1 MQVRFSDE
9 STLYEFAVAGITVLS
24 YAPTVGKRGE
34 PSVTDTIEIL
44 ISTIDA
50 DSQQSTK
57 DEINNWLALAVE
69 QWETVSE
76 SRIFIEIRQADE
88 SDWRRSEML
97 GGRLRPNKSALDS
110 HSLRKQEYILTIDR
124 RNWWEWPEEEI
135 ELSYDNDHFAT
146 GGLAFLNDGSG
157 NFFGNIAGDPQ
168 TPIPVR
174 LEFVPTDASQYIDR
188 LFISHN
194 VFSTIDPNL
203 DEHLLNASDA
213 LPDNTGIDGSDATNY
228 NELDSSGG
236 ETVYIEWDLDT
247 SRLAGLGG
255 RWFRLL
261 GRIKA
266 PSSITGAVF
275 GKFSLYSKFHASELP
290 MAVTEETEIASDTL
304 PNYDLIDFG
313 AMRLPTLAPSAT
325 PAPLKLRFSA
335 RSSAAFTLW
344 LDIVQLSPTDS
355 FHHIETTY
363 TSALTPEVIIA
374 DGRIGRTY
382 MLTTEGGDTPI
393 YTMDAFADV
402 SPHLSVWP
410 ERSQWFTV
418 LHRNIEN
425 LMETGQELTVRAYY
439 RPRRTTV

>member
-9 STLYEFAVAGITVLS
+9 STLYDFSVAGITVLS
-24 YAPTVGKRGE
+24 YTPAVGKRGE
-34 PSVTDTIEIL
+34 LSVTDTLEIL
-44 ISTIDA
+44 ISTNDA

-76 SRIFIEIRQADE
+76 SRIFIEIKQADE
-88 SDWRRSEML
+88 TDWRRSEML
-97 GGRLRPNKSALDS
+97 GGRLRPNKNTLDS
-110 HSLRKQEYILTIDR
+110 HSLHKQEYLLTIDR

-146 GGLAFLNDGSG
+146 GGLPFQNDGSA

-174 LEFVPTDASQYIDR
+174 LEFVPTDTSQYIDR

-213 LPDNTGIDGSDATNY
+213 LPDNTGVDMGDATNY
-228 NELDSSGG
+228 NELDSTGG
-236 ETVYIEWDLDT
+236 ETVYLEWTLTPD
-247 SRLAGLGG
+247 RLAGLGG

-261 GRIKA
+261 GRVKA
-266 PSSITGAVF
+266 PSSITAAVF
-275 GKFSLYSKFHASELP
+275 GKFSLYSTFHVSELP
-290 MAVTEETEIASDTL
+290 MAVTEETLIASDTVL
-304 PNYDLIDFG
+304 DYDLIDFG
-313 AMRLPTLAPSAT
+313 AMRLPTLAPGT
-325 PAPLKLRFSA
+325 PASLKLRFSA

-344 LDIVQLSPTDS
+344 LDIIQLSPVDS

-363 TSALTPEVIIA
+363 TSALNPEAIIA

-382 MLTTEGGDTPI
+382 IYVTEDVTPG
-393 YTMDAFADV
+393 YTLDAFADV
-402 SPHLSVWP
+402 SPHISVWP
-410 ERSQWFTV
+410 GRSQWFTV

-425 LMETGQELTVRAYY
+425 LMQTGQELTVRAYY
-439 RPRRTTV
+439 RPRRTTI

>member
-9 STLYEFAVAGITVLS
+9 STLYEFSVAGITVLS
-24 YAPTVGKRGE
+24 YAPMVGKRGE

-76 SRIFIEIRQADE
+76 SRIFIEIKQTNE
-88 SDWRRSEML
+88 TDWRRSEML
-97 GGRLRPNKSALDS
+97 GGRLRPNKSTLDS
-110 HSLRKQEYILTIDR
+110 HSLHKQEYLLTVDR

-146 GGLAFLNDGSG
+146 GGLAFLNDGGSC
-157 NFFGNIAGDPQ
+157 NFFGNIKGDPQ

-174 LEFVPTDASQYIDR
+174 LEFVPTDTSQYIDR
-188 LFISHN
+188 IFIAHN
-194 VFSTIDPNL
+194 VFSTANPIV
-203 DEHLLNASDA
+203 DEHMLQAADA
-213 LPDNTGIDGSDATNY
+213 LPDNTGVDMGDATNY

-236 ETVYIEWDLDT
+236 EMVYIEWDLDT
-247 SRLAGLGG
+247 TRLAGLGG
-255 RWFRLL
+255 RWFHLL
-261 GRIKA
+261 GRIKT
-266 PSSITGAVF
+266 PSATTAVF
-275 GKFSLYSKFHASELP
+275 GKFSLYSKFHVSELP
-290 MAVTEETEIASDTL
+290 MAVTEETLITSDTL
-304 PNYDLIDFG
+304 LSYDLIDFG
-313 AMRLPTLAPSAT
+313 AMRLPTLAPSTT
-325 PAPLKLRFSA
+325 PAPLKMRFSA

-344 LDIVQLSPTDS
+344 LDAVEIAPTDS

-363 TSALTPEVIIA
+363 TSALNPEVIIA

-410 ERSQWFTV
+410 GRSQWFTV
-418 LHRNIEN
+418 LHRNLAN
-425 LMETGQELTVRAYY
+425 YMETGQELTARAYY